1 MTERDKIFNY
11 TKNRFTSEGFYK
23 ISMDE
28 IATELRISK
37 KTIYKYF
44 PSKDI
49 LIHEIIKDE
58 IKSMH
63 VIIDEIINKD
73 ADVITKFVEIMEY
86 YTARLSKTSDKWM
99 REIQLHLP
107 EFWSEIDKFKTKKID
122 MILTKLIKEG
132 KKEKLIVDFP
142 PEIIIN
148 SYILTTKEICNPQ
161 FLNDNNFTFK
171 DALQHSFA
179 MLINGILTEKG
190 RIRYK
195 KMIKAKKSSLRNLI
209 M

>member
-1 MTERDKIFNY
+1 MTEKDKIFNY

-28 IATELRISK
+28 IAAELRISK

-44 PSKDI
+44 PSKDM
-49 LIHEIIKDE
+49 LVHEIIKDE

-63 VIIDEIINKD
+63 IIIDEIINKD

-86 YTARLSKTSDKWM
+86 YIARLSKTSDKWM

-107 EFWSEIDKFKTKKID
+107 DLWSEVDKFKIKKID

-132 KKEKLIVDFP
+132 KKEKLIIDFP

-148 SYILTTKEICNPQ
+148 SYTLTTKEICNPK
-161 FLNDNNFTFK
+161 FLNENYITFK
-171 DALQHSFA
+171 DALHHSFA

-190 RIRYK
+190 RVRYK
-195 KMIKAKKSSLRNLI
+195 KMIKLKKSSLRNLI
-209 M
+209 T